1 MDCCVQ
7 PQLEWFNYSFR
18 SRKLK
23 YEISTGAA
31 RPHRLAG
38 SFITQT
44 APALWTIN
52 RIYFATFEPENFPT
66 LYMWALREKSTSR
79 ARFLSASQTE
89 QQNQPAAAALRVM
102 DGVWAVLLCVR
113 LLAGGCWR
121 THWERQ
127 RISRVYCTSESR
139 HPLNE
144 TWQPASTPCAR
155 EALKHTERARSPF
168 LIKLIRIQLNGGL
181 ILLQRLSRMH
191 SESELSEWTRE
202 RGDLCAL
209 GWT

>member
-1 MDCCVQ
+1 MKYQLALRDRTDSLGVLLPKQ
-7 PQLEWFNYSFR
+7 PRHFEQLTAFILQHLNR
-18 SRKLK
+18 R
-23 YEISTGAA
+23 ISTRCVRAA
-31 RPHRLAG
+31 
-38 SFITQT
+38 
-44 APALWTIN
+44 
-52 RIYFATFEPENFPT
+52 
-66 LYMWALREKSTSR
+66 EKSTSR
-79 ARFLSASQTE
+79 ERFLSANQTE
-89 QQNQPAAAALRVM
+89 PASGCSAQRVM
-102 DGVWAVLLCVR
+102 DGVWAVLLLYVCA
-113 LLAGGCWR
+113 LAMAGGCWR
-121 THWERQ
+121 THWERR

-202 RGDLCAL
+202 RWSMLSAQLRLL
-209 GWT
+209 GGHLSQMGFSFVI